1 MMQPKLS
8 NRPEA
13 GTIKPH
19 HLDAFTARLQGTE
32 GAHIRQTAYDH
43 QIHGE
48 AVVER
53 GNKDVEL

>member
-1 MMQPKLS
+1 MMKPKLS
-8 NRPEA
+8 NRPEV
-13 GTIKPH
+13 GTITPH
-19 HLDAFTARLQGTE
+19 HLEAFTAHLQGTE
-32 GAHIRQTAYDH
+32 GGHIGQTAYDH